1 MYQDRLLKFF
11 GCIAGQA
18 ESQSRV
24 ECVEMMLGCL
34 VMWSK
39 AKNVNTR
46 WRCCQLVGSLMNT
59 LPEEADIS
67 DETAESVERAMLGL
81 LHDSK
86 PTVRT
91 AAVKAL
97 ARFPQPSEV
106 RWE

>member
-1 MYQDRLLKFF
+1 
-11 GCIAGQA
+11 
-18 ESQSRV
+18 
-24 ECVEMMLGCL
+24 
-34 VMWSK
+34 
-39 AKNVNTR
+39 
-46 WRCCQLVGSLMNT
+46 MNT